1 VVVVL
6 LLLSLFALAGVR
18 MLPRALARRSYGHAY
33 GAEVYLAEVPSQL
46 IIRDSWMDAE
56 RDNISQV
63 VVKVDPSINL
73 DGPCVA
79 SLCWPLMGSWR
90 DPDRLCTYVDT

>member
-1 VVVVL
+1 MVSPPDTHL
-6 LLLSLFALAGVR
+6 CLAVIGCCVC
-18 MLPRALARRSYGHAY
+18 SYGHAY
-33 GAEVYLAEVPSQL
+33 SAEVYLAEVPSQL

-73 DGPCVA
+73 DGPCVQP
-79 SLCWPLMGSWR
+79 PL
-90 DPDRLCTYVDT
+90 PY